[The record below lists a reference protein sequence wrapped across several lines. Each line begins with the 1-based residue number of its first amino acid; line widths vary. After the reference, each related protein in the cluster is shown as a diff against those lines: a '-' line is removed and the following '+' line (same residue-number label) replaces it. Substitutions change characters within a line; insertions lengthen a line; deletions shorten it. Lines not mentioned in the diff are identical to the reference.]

1 MDKQRNSAAA
11 SNRTKATAAQI
22 LGGGRNGAE
31 NAKVSAKWK
40 EQFERLLEM
49 RAQILQRKGNLADTA
64 REEQPAFSLHMA
76 DAGTDEFDR
85 DFALSLM
92 SSDQEALYEL
102 DQAISRIRNG
112 TYGICELT
120 GATIEPERLAA
131 IPWARFSMDA
141 QRELELTGA
150 VHRTQFGKRGSLTT
164 SEASDEDTEEET
176 PAPSERT

>member
-1 MDKQRNSAAA
+1 MDKQRNSAGA

-22 LGGGRNGAE
+22 LGGGLEATR
-31 NAKVSAKWK
+31 VSPKWK
-40 EQFERLLEM
+40 DQYDRLLDM
-49 RAQILQRKGNLADTA
+49 RTQILRRKGNLADTA

-102 DQAISRIRNG
+102 EQAINRIRNG

-120 GATIEPERLAA
+120 GEAIEPDRLAA
-131 IPWARFSMDA
+131 IPWARFSMAA
-141 QRELELTGA
+141 QKELEQSGS
-150 VHRTQFGKRGSLTT
+150 VRRTQLAKRGSLTS
-164 SEASDEDTEEET
+164 SESSEEEPEEEA
-176 PAPSERT
+176 PAAGERS